1 MSTTNTEP
9 NIDIIFKSLGVSA
22 IKRGESGYCALVL
35 KDDTDKTRD
44 IITFKSIEDLDD
56 DEVAKWT
63 PENIVKIKDVL
74 EGTPNMLYVARL
86 DSTYV
91 APALTDF
98 TLTSTNTD
106 VAVGQEV
113 QLSLIN
119 PVPSGAVIGPA
130 TYVSDDDTT
139 GTVDASGKVHGVK
152 DGSVKITVTETASG
166 ISKYIT
172 INVTATS
179 PTSED
184 KPVPLNVVQNATGSA
199 GLMTLLK
206 TLAGQIPR
214 NCWISLGDNTN
225 TQDVSDLVSWVKSK
239 NQNDRTRYKAF
250 VYKAT
255 SPDDQHVVNYTNSN
269 IVFADDRGKQ
279 TGDVAVPYLLGMLT
293 GMSINMSST
302 ALELK
307 KFISVEEPDDITSAI
322 QNGEFV
328 LKNDEGV
335 VKVAQDVN
343 SLVTIG
349 EGISLSYTD
358 INVTEKMDLIYT
370 DIYKAIKDDYQ
381 SKYSNTYQYQN
392 LLISALMGYL
402 GLIALDNIIDPNYDN
417 KFEINLDKQRL
428 ANYAHYAKEVV
439 DTWDDDKVRQMTV
452 GKQVF
457 LKADIKIVE
466 IMKDF
471 DIIIYTN

>member
-1 MSTTNTEP
+1 MPTQNTEP
-9 NIDIIFKSLGVSA
+9 TIDIIFKSLGASA

-35 KDDTDKTRD
+35 KDDTDNTRD
-44 IITFKSIEDLDD
+44 VVKFKSIEDLDA
-56 DEVAKWT
+56 DEIAKWT

-74 EGTPNMLYVARL
+74 EGTPNMLYVGRL

-91 APALTDF
+91 AP
-98 TLTSTNTD
+98 TLTGFTVNTTNT
-106 VAVGQEV
+106 EV
-113 QLSLIN
+113 QEGQDIQLSTAN
-119 PVPSGAVIGPA
+119 PVPSGAVIGTVTYSSSADA
-130 TYVSDDDTT
+130 TA
-139 GTVDASGKVHGVK
+139 TVDTAGKVTGVK
-152 DGSVKITVTETASG
+152 AGDVTITVAETASG
-166 ISKYIT
+166 VSEDIALK
-172 INVTATS
+172 VTATA
-179 PTSED
+179 PTMAD
-184 KPVPLNVVQNATGSA
+184 KPVPTIVTPTASGSA
-199 GLMTLLK
+199 GLMNLLK

-214 NCWISLGDNTN
+214 NCWIALGDNTN
-225 TQDVSDLVSWVKSK
+225 TQDVSDLISWVKSK
-239 NQNDRTRYKAF
+239 NQNDHRRYKAF

-255 SPDDQHVVNYTNSN
+255 SPDDQHVVNFTTSN
-269 IVFADDRGKQ
+269 VIFADDRGKQ
-279 TGDVAVPYLLGMLT
+279 SGDVAVPYLLGMLT

-302 ALELK
+302 ALDLG
-307 KFISVEEPDDITSAI
+307 KFVSVEEPDDITTAI

-358 INVTEKMDLIYT
+358 INVTEKMDLIYSDVYT
-370 DIYKAIKDDYQ
+370 AIKNDYQ